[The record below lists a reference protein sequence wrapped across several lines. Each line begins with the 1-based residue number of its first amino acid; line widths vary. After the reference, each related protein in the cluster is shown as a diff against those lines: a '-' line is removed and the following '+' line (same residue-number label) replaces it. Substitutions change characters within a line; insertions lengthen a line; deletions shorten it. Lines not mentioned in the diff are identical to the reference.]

1 MNELIRLS
9 ASDAVARLKA
19 GDVTP
24 TEMIDAAASRIEAV
38 EGDVNALPTL
48 CLDRARD
55 RAKGL
60 KHPENPPPGYLWGLP
75 VAIKDLTEVEGVR
88 TTFGSQIFADHVPGR
103 SDAMVQRIEE
113 RGGVVIAKA
122 NTPEFGAGAQTFN
135 EVFGVT
141 RNPWNTKMTPGGSS
155 GGSATALA
163 AGEVWLAQGSDM
175 GGSLRIPAA
184 FTGVV
189 GLRPSPGR
197 VPHGPSALPFV
208 PNSVEGPMGRTVG
221 DVALFLDTLAGHQP
235 VDPISLPS
243 PAASFAASTAAARPP
258 KRIAFSMDMGISPIH
273 RDVRAAVEKALEH
286 FRAMGTE
293 IVDSTVDFSCAE
305 PVFQV
310 IRAAQFAATHGD
322 KLKTH
327 RDKLKPEM
335 IWNIEKGL
343 ALTADEIGQAERQR
357 ADLFQRFQAQFGEID
372 LFVTPTVNTPPFD
385 ADIRYLEELEGRAFD
400 SYISWLIMTF
410 AITLT
415 TCPAISVPCG
425 FTPDGLPVGLQLV
438 GPQRGEAEVLA
449 GAAMFERAAGL
460 AGQVPIDPRGPAS

>member
-1 MNELIRLS
+1 MNELIRLP
-9 ASDAVARLKA
+9 ASEAVARLKA

-24 TEMIDAAASRIEAV
+24 TEMIDAAADRIDAV
-38 EGDVNALPTL
+38 DGAVNALPTL

-55 RAKGL
+55 RAKAL
-60 KHPENPPPGYLWGLP
+60 KHPDDPPPGYLWGLP

-88 TTFGSQIFADHVPGR
+88 TTFGSPIFADHVPQR
-103 SDAMVQRIEE
+103 SDVMVRRIEE

-155 GGSATALA
+155 GGSAVALA

-197 VPHGPSALPFV
+197 VPHGPAVLPFV
-208 PNSVEGPMGRTVG
+208 PNSVEGPMGRTVA
-221 DVALFLDTLAGHQP
+221 DVALFLDTMAGHQP
-235 VDPISLPS
+235 ADPISLPA
-243 PAASFAASTAAARPP
+243 PATAFAASTANARPP

-273 RDVRAAVEKALEH
+273 RDVRAAVEEALAH

-293 IVDSTVDFSCAE
+293 IVESTVDFSCAE

-310 IRAAQFAATHGD
+310 LRAAQFAALHAD
-322 KLKTH
+322 KLESH

-335 IWNIEKGL
+335 VWNIEKGL
-343 ALTADEIGQAERQR
+343 ALTADEIGRAERER
-357 ADLFQRFQAQFGEID
+357 AALFQRFQAQFEDID

-385 ADIRYLEELEGRAFD
+385 ADTRYLEELEGQAFD

-410 AITLT
+410 ALTLT
-415 TCPAISVPCG
+415 TCPAVSVPCG
-425 FTPDGLPVGLQLV
+425 FTPDGLPVGLQIT
-438 GPQRGEAEVLA
+438 GPQRGEAQVLA

-460 AGQVPIDPRGPAS
+460 AGLVPIDPRGPAS

>member
-9 ASDAVARLKA
+9 ASEAVARLKA

-24 TEMIDAAASRIEAV
+24 LDLIDAAAGQIAAAD
-38 EGDVNALPTL
+38 GAVNALPTR

-55 RAKGL
+55 HAKRL
-60 KHPENPPPGYLWGLP
+60 KHPDDPPPGYLWGLP
-75 VAIKDLTEVEGVR
+75 VAIKDLTEVAGVR
-88 TTFGSQIFADHVPGR
+88 TTFGSPIFADHVPAR
-103 SDAMVQRIEE
+103 SDAMVERIEA
-113 RGGVVIAKA
+113 RGGVVVAKA

-141 RNPWNTKMTPGGSS
+141 RNPWNTAMTPGGSS
-155 GGSATALA
+155 GGSAVALA
-163 AGEVWLAQGSDM
+163 TGQVWLAQGSDM

-197 VPHGPSALPFV
+197 VPHGPSALPFA

-221 DVALFLDTLAGHQP
+221 DVALFLDTMAGHMA
-235 VDPISLPS
+235 VDPISLPA
-243 PAASFAASTAAARPP
+243 PATSFAAATANARPP

-273 RDVRAAVEKALEH
+273 RDVRAAVEPALAH

-293 IVDSTVDFSCAE
+293 IVESAVDFSCAE

-327 RDKLKPEM
+327 RDQLKPEM
-335 IWNIEKGL
+335 VWNIEKGL
-343 ALTADEIGQAERQR
+343 ALTADEIGRAERQR
-357 ADLFQRFQAQFGEID
+357 ADLFQRFQAQFADID

-385 ADIRYLEELEGRAFD
+385 ADTRYLEELEGVAFD

-410 AITLT
+410 ALTLT

-425 FTPDGLPVGLQLV
+425 FTPGGLPVGLQLV
-438 GPQRGEAEVLA
+438 GPQRGEASLLS
-449 GAAMFERAAGL
+449 GAAMFEQATGL
-460 AGQVPIDPRGPAS
+460 AGATPVMPREAAA